1 MKILVIQETD
11 WIKRGPHQQHHLMER
26 LSLKGHQIR
35 VIDYRFLW
43 RKEAKKNLY
52 SKRQIL
58 EKVSKVYKQANITL
72 FRPAMVKIPGLE
84 HLSLIFFHK
93 KEIARQIKEFKP
105 EVIVGFGILNTYLAM
120 KLAKKNGIPFIY
132 YLIDVLHSLFPV
144 KSVQWVAK
152 IFKKKTLKDSN
163 RVIVIN
169 DKLKDYAIG
178 MGSHSDRTYLVRAGV
193 DLECFNPHIDG
204 SRVRK
209 QYKITKNDFVLF
221 FMGWLYD
228 FSGLKEVALDLAK
241 IKNQESNFKLL
252 IVGEGDLYS
261 ELKKIQQKY
270 NLQDKIILTGW
281 QPYEKI
287 PEFLKASDLCLF
299 PAHDN
304 EVTHNIV
311 PIKIYEYM
319 AAGKPVIAT
328 RLPGVV
334 KEFGN
339 NNGIIYVDE
348 PREVVK
354 RTVRLIKNGDLAEQG
369 LRAKGFVKRYSWDN
383 ITQDFEAI
391 LEKACLNSMVRSRSN
406 EK

>member
-1 MKILVIQETD
+1 MKILVVQETD
-11 WIKRGPHQQHHLMER
+11 WLKRGPHQQHHLMER

-43 RKEAKKNLY
+43 RKEAEKNLY
-52 SKRQIL
+52 SKREVL
-58 EKVSKVYKQANITL
+58 EGVSKVHKKANITL
-72 FRPAMVKIPGLE
+72 LRPAMVKIPGLE

-120 KLAKKNGIPFIY
+120 KLAKKNDIPFIY
-132 YLIDVLHSLFPV
+132 YLIDVLPSLFPV

-163 RVIVIN
+163 GVIVIN
-169 DKLKDYAIG
+169 EKLKDYAIE
-178 MGSHSDRTYLVRAGV
+178 MGSHPDRTYLVRAGV
-193 DLECFNPHIDG
+193 DLERFNPHIDG

-228 FSGLKEVALDLAK
+228 FSGLKEVALALAK
-241 IKNQESNFKLL
+241 TKKKEFSLKLL
-252 IVGEGDLYS
+252 IVGEGDLYA
-261 ELKKIQQKY
+261 ELKKIQREY
-270 NLQDKIILTGW
+270 SLQDRIVLTGW

-287 PEFLKASDLCLF
+287 PEFLRASDLCLL
-299 PAHDN
+299 PAQDN
-304 EVTHNIV
+304 EVMHNIV

-319 AAGKPVIAT
+319 AAGKPVLAT
-328 RLPGVV
+328 RLPGVM

-339 NNGIIYVDE
+339 NNGIIYVNE
-348 PREVVK
+348 AREVVK
-354 RTVRLIKNGDLAEQG
+354 RTVELIKDGSLAEQG
-369 LRAKGFVKRYSWDN
+369 LKAKRFVERYSWDN

-391 LEKACLNSMVRSRSN
+391 LRHFLT
-406 EK
+406 